1 MSFALPKPMFVVA
14 LGSLSTR
21 SISESA
27 NADIVSSVPEYSLRY
42 IVFSGIVAAFLCF
55 ENTVR
60 LL

>member
-1 MSFALPKPMFVVA
+1 MFVVE
-14 LGSLSTR
+14 LGSLRTMSM
-21 SISESA
+21 SESA
-27 NADIVSSVPEYSLRY
+27 NAEIVSSVPEYSLRY